1 MDITS
6 TGLGKSVLSTFDEV
20 DRISFKQFKLS
31 NEEILIEFPNL
42 NEEQIDTLQNNI
54 LTISEILYNKFK

>member
-6 TGLGKSVLSTFDEV
+6 TGLGKSVLSTFDEE

-31 NEEILIEFPNL
+31 KEEILIEFPNL